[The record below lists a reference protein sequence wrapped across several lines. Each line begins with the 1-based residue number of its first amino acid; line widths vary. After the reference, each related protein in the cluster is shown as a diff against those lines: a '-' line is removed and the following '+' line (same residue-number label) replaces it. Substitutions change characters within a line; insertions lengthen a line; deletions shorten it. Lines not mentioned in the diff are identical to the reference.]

1 MVAMKRMQRIFSN
14 FRLFTAPIVL
24 GAAILLLT
32 GPSASAGEIPDDMH
46 IDFNSIAVSK
56 DELVC
61 LALNDYWEARSE
73 SLAGRVAVA
82 KVVLNRAMDR
92 RFPKNLCNVV
102 KENRV
107 RDVLHRCQF
116 SWYCDAKADTPYEH
130 EEWRTSLRIAAA
142 VLQKDAA
149 IADPTGGA
157 LWYHADFT
165 KPAWS
170 SGYETTTII
179 GSHIFYRDPSDY
191 RRVNNATRPS
201 FVYRLSAFSEF
212 AAVQS
217 SREPRAYASA
227 DSSDSAVPVQPG
239 PAPAQPLTR

>member
-1 MVAMKRMQRIFSN
+1 MVTVNRMQRMFSN

-24 GAAILLLT
+24 GAAILFAASS
-32 GPSASAGEIPDDMH
+32 SATAGEIPDDMH

-92 RFPKNLCNVV
+92 RFPKNLCKVV
-102 KENRV
+102 KENHV

-130 EEWRTSLRIAAA
+130 EEWRTSLRIAVA

-179 GSHIFYRDPSDY
+179 GRHIFYRDLSDR
-191 RRVNNATRPS
+191 RRVNTAMRQS

-212 AAVQS
+212 AALQS
-217 SREPRAYASA
+217 SREPRAYASVEN
-227 DSSDSAVPVQPG
+227 SESTVPVQSG
-239 PAPAQPLTR
+239 PAPAQPLAR

>member
-1 MVAMKRMQRIFSN
+1 MRSMQSIFSA
-14 FRLFTAPIVL
+14 FRLCSAPVVL
-24 GAAILLLT
+24 GAAILLSSGSLVR
-32 GPSASAGEIPDDMH
+32 AGEIPSDLD
-46 IDFNSIAVSK
+46 IDFTSIAVSK

-92 RFPKNLCNVV
+92 RFPQNLCDVV

-107 RDVLHRCQF
+107 RNALHRCQF

-130 EEWRTSLRIAAA
+130 KEWRMSLRIAAA

-165 KPAWS
+165 RPAWS
-170 SGYETTTII
+170 AGFETTTII
-179 GSHIFYRDPSDY
+179 GSHIFYRDPNDRRRASDGV
-191 RRVNNATRPS
+191 RKS
-201 FVYRLSAFSEF
+201 FAYRLNAFADY
-212 AAVQS
+212 AALKS
-217 SREPRAYASA
+217 SRKPRVYASA
-227 DSSDSAVPVQPG
+227 ETESAVPVQGG
-239 PAPAQPLTR
+239 PAPAQPLAR